1 MDLLMRTHMDM
12 YR

>member
-1 MDLLMRTHMDM
+1 MDLLMWTHMDM